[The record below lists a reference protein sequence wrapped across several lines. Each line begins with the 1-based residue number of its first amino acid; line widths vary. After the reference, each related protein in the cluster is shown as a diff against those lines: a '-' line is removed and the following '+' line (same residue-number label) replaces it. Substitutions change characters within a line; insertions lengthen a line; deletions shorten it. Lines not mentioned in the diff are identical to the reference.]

1 MPATGQYLG
10 VSRDKLFD
18 PESNL
23 KAGIAYL
30 KQQYERFPEIHEK
43 QERLQFALASYNGGR
58 GYINRAIALA
68 RKEDAPWQTWEGVK
82 RHLESDDC
90 SVSGKHPDHR
100 QIIAYVDSIWI
111 DYARLSDPL
120 RERVERLN
128 RTSERAMPDIRWR
141 LCHDAQLSWRAS
153 RSSPARRRNEEAI
166 CHPGQDHMPP
176 EAGLRGE
183 LLPTDR

>member
-1 MPATGQYLG
+1 MNAADRWDSLIQYWAEKVWPGTDWRLIKCQIRWESAFDPKAVSSCGAVGLMQIMPATGQYLG

-30 KQQYERFPEIHEK
+30 KQQYERFPEIPEK

-100 QIIAYVDSIWI
+100 QIIAYVDSIWN
-111 DYARLSDPL
+111 DYARLSVPL
-120 RERVERLN
+120 RERV
-128 RTSERAMPDIRWR
+128 RA
-141 LCHDAQLSWRAS
+141 A
-153 RSSPARRRNEEAI
+153 E
-166 CHPGQDHMPP
+166 QDGVNGP
-176 EAGLRGE
+176 
-183 LLPTDR
+183 